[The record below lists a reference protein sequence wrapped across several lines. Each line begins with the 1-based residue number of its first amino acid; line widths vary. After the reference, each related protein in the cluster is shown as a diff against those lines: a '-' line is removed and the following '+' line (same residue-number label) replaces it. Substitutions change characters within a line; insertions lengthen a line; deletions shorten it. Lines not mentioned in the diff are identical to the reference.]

1 MTNLMFT
8 LWMLLFPVAS
18 AVSTYLYEAN
28 PRRQAAPAGR
38 GLAASLELVTWLG
51 VGYLLYGT

>member
-18 AVSTYLYEAN
+18 AVSTYLQEAN
-28 PRRQAAPAGR
+28 PRRQYTADGR
-38 GLAASLELVTWLG
+38 GLAVFLELVTWLG

>member
-18 AVSTYLYEAN
+18 AVSTYLQESN
-28 PRRQAAPAGR
+28 PRRQYAAESR
-38 GLAASLELVTWLG
+38 GLAVFLELVTWLG